1 MDRRAVP
8 YEEQL
13 AFYLAHEMLQEA
25 HHIVSLEGALL
36 LYHVELAFSRVM
48 ALIAER
54 WSRLRCSLRMG
65 VCPTGA

>member
-54 WSRLRCSLRMG
+54 
-65 VCPTGA
+65 

>member
-1 MDRRAVP
+1 VDRRSVP

-13 AFYLAHEMLQEA
+13 ARNLAHQVLEEA
-25 HHIVSLEGALL
+25 HYIFSLEGALL

-54 WSRLRCSLRMG
+54 
-65 VCPTGA
+65 